1 MRNARV
7 VFICIMIF
15 GALVAADGAVMEP
28 VRWWRIGAGLFFCL
42 AGLRFFLRTG
52 VARPPAT

>member
-15 GALVAADGAVMEP
+15 GVLVAADGAVMEP
-28 VRWWRIGAGLFFCL
+28 VRWWRIGAGLFFSL
-42 AGLRFFLRTG
+42 AGLRYFLRTR
-52 VARPPAT
+52 AATPPAT

>member
-7 VFICIMIF
+7 IGICIMIF

-28 VRWWRIGAGLFFCL
+28 VRWWRVGAGLFFCL
-42 AGLRFFLRTG
+42 AGLRFFLQTRAAT
-52 VARPPAT
+52 PPAT